1 MNNST
6 TDEERVILNAH
17 AETNFQEKKKKSD
30 PRTNSIFSINIDSLS
45 KLWLIFVLNCTAIA
59 W

>member
-6 TDEERVILNAH
+6 THEELVILNAH
-17 AETNFQEKKKKSD
+17 AETIFQEKNNKSD

-45 KLWLIFVLNCTAIA
+45 KL
-59 W
+59 